1 MTLSTLHRMQFFID
15 AYRLYRE
22 GGMEY
27 GATIERGKI
36 KEVRGGGK
44 YIVTSTERDGIET
57 PPIPAMLHIPAM
69 IHNEKPYKAGDN
81 VYFFMFSDGEGMILK
96 KI

>member
-15 AYRLYRE
+15 AYRLFRE

-57 PPIPAMLHIPAM
+57 PPISAMTSAEYLVGS
-69 IHNEKPYKAGDN
+69 K
-81 VYFFMFSDGEGMILK
+81 VYFFLFSDGEGMILK